1 MFLLNAT
8 LNDSILGAQAGDVGL
23 ALTNVIMLS
32 ALVQYAI
39 RQLTEVENVMTS
51 VERVLEYTDV
61 KLENKSGLIPE
72 NWPSKGS
79 IRYDNVSLT
88 YKSDGNTV
96 LKNISFEIEGQTKIG
111 IVGRTGAG
119 KSSIVSTLFRLY
131 DFDGDIFIDNR
142 NITSLSLDYLRS
154 KIAII
159 PQDPILFSGT
169 IRTNIDPFSNYS
181 DADIWSVLEQ
191 VHMKSKITNLNQS
204 VSDSSTSFSSGEK
217 QLICLA
223 RALIQ
228 HQNIIVLDE
237 ATANLDP
244 ETDQLLQKTVQTCF
258 RGCTVITIAHRLHS
272 VTSCD
277 KVLVLDA
284 GRIVEFDAPNTLMEN
299 SSGFLFKMVAED
311 GFVNVK

>member
-1 MFLLNAT
+1 MNAT

-204 VSDSSTSFSSGEK
+204 VSDSSTAFSSGEK

-299 SSGFLFKMVAED
+299 SNGFLFKMVAED
-311 GFVNVK
+311 GFVNAK

>member
-1 MFLLNAT
+1 M
-8 LNDSILGAQAGDVGL
+8 

-61 KLENKSGLIPE
+61 KLENKSGLILE

-131 DFDGDIFIDNR
+131 DFDGDIFIDNQ
-142 NITSLSLDYLRS
+142 NISSLSLDYLRS

-181 DADIWSVLEQ
+181 DADIWSVLEE

-204 VSDSSTSFSSGEK
+204 VSESSTSFSSGEK

-228 HQNIIVLDE
+228 HLNIIVLDE

-244 ETDQLLQKTVQTCF
+244 ETDQLLQKTVQKCF

-272 VTSCD
+272 VMSCD

-284 GRIVEFDAPNTLMEN
+284 GRIVEFDEPNTLMEN
-299 SSGFLFKMVAED
+299 SNGFLFKMVAED
-311 GFVNVK
+311 GFVNMK